1 MIEFLSKFP
10 TRLSQA
16 LRLRINLQWK
26 ILLLV
31 AVSMSLILFTSSYLH
46 TVRTRAVIAK
56 DHYEN
61 AISQTLVLT
70 NRICRKVRC

>member
-1 MIEFLSKFP
+1 MIEFLSKFR
-10 TRLSQA
+10 TRVSQV
-16 LRLRINLQWK
+16 LRLRLNLQWK

-46 TVRTRAVIAK
+46 IVRTRAVIAK

-61 AISQTLVLT
+61 AMRQTLVPHQSHLFL
-70 NRICRKVRC
+70 